1 LEPAA
6 SVAPLG
12 LVIIPDMEP
21 TAHAVGYRLS
31 VLRTCEAGR
40 YHKDMHL

>member
-1 LEPAA
+1 M

-12 LVIIPDMEP
+12 LVTLPDMEP
-21 TAHAVGYRLS
+21 TADAVGYHLS

-40 YHKDMHL
+40 SHKDMQL

>member
-1 LEPAA
+1 M

-12 LVIIPDMEP
+12 LVILLDAGP
-21 TAHAVGYRLS
+21 TAHAVGYHLS

>member
-1 LEPAA
+1 M

-12 LVIIPDMEP
+12 LVILPDMGP

-31 VLRTCEAGR
+31 VLRTCEPDR
-40 YHKDMHL
+40 SHKDMHL